1 MPFRRSGKRGVI
13 AAAELLAEKAR
24 NVAAAV
30 YFQCAGIA
38 QLIADGGRKRGAQ
51 HLRFRIRNGFCVGA
65 HAELHTQHHHHA
77 DKHQN
82 GDCAEHFHER

>member
-51 HLRFRIRNGFCVGA
+51 HLRFRI
-65 HAELHTQHHHHA
+65 
-77 DKHQN
+77 
-82 GDCAEHFHER
+82 